1 MKIFLTIQILF
12 VLSGFVSAQSTNIR
26 KTTASCEPFVYERLR
41 NYFEVN
47 EIKPTQVINNAYDL
61 GLWASKTQK
70 IKIGDNVV
78 EWVDIVE
85 KTTAQAS
92 IKINGERIELKD
104 QRTSNIPD
112 ENDKFTANMA
122 DRWDT
127 IRLYEFDD
135 QTIIG
140 ISMSSRICTGL
151 SCSVGIQMWYD
162 LKSKQITFFGTF
174 RTHKDVRLFRFPREE
189 AIYTISTNFK
199 GDSHGVTNPA
209 EITYKL
215 YKLNPN
221 GRFTIQRDVKGQDFY
236 IYHKIFPDRML
247 KGEKIVPIKNKC
259 EQLKQHW
266 LEDVLQMN

>member
-1 MKIFLTIQILF
+1 MKFLFSILILL
-12 VLSGFVSAQSTNIR
+12 VLPGFVSSQSTKIR
-26 KTTASCEPFVYERLR
+26 NTQANCEPFIYERLR

-47 EIKPTQVINNAYDL
+47 EVKPTQEINNTYDL
-61 GLWASKTQK
+61 GLWASKTEK
-70 IKIGDNVV
+70 IKVGEHVV
-78 EWVDIVE
+78 EWIDVVE
-85 KTTAQAS
+85 KTTFQAS
-92 IKINGERIELKD
+92 ININGEKIELKD
-104 QRTSNIPD
+104 QSTANVPD
-112 ENDKFTANMA
+112 EDNKFSANMA

-127 IRLYEFDD
+127 IKLYEFDD

-174 RTHKDVRLFRFPREE
+174 RTDGDVRLFRFPREE
-189 AIYTISTNFK
+189 AIFTISTNFK

-215 YKLNPN
+215 YKLNPD
-221 GRFTIQRDVKGQDFY
+221 GRFTIQRNVKGQDFY

-247 KGEKIVPIKNKC
+247 KGENIVPRKKKC
-259 EQLKQHW
+259 EQLKQNW
-266 LEDVLQMN
+266 LEDVLEMN